1 MDSSQERPW
10 KSSAVTPGLASF
22 QENICPWPNFYLFS
36 YVNSVSF
43 TPDGH
48 QVLSGSS
55 DGTVKVGKQFS
66 LNLCTALK
74 AYDSQVWST
83 KTTECQ
89 NTFKSLGGA
98 AGGDVHI
105 NSVHILPRWTS
116 PCSSTYYS
124 LRTYPHAILQEYGL
138 VYIFKS
144 ILLCVSPGTW
154 TRWLFATGPTQ
165 LSSWTCRSIIQSSTW
180 FWRWIKL
187 YPAGW
192 NCEEI
197 YLM

>member
-1 MDSSQERPW
+1 MSTLCPSPLMATKCWVAQ
-10 KSSAVTPGLASF
+10 VMGLSR
-22 QENICPWPNFYLFS
+22 W
-36 YVNSVSF
+36 
-43 TPDGH
+43 
-48 QVLSGSS
+48 
-55 DGTVKVGKQFS
+55 GKDFHWIYIPY
-66 LNLCTALK
+66 TALK
-74 AYDSQVWST
+74 ANDSLKQVWST

-105 NSVHILPRWTS
+105 NSVHILPRLTS
-116 PCSSTYYS
+116 PCSCTYYS